1 MVAALVMVR
10 GLNEVEHFIITDAA
24 AKKLF
29 VPVSFLGY
37 SNVCG

>member
-10 GLNEVEHFIITDAA
+10 DLNEVKHVIITDAA

-29 VPVSFLGY
+29 VPVSF
-37 SNVCG
+37 